1 MPRKK
6 KVQLQPKSKLGLND
20 QIKIC
25 FNCMF
30 YQKDGFCPWENEY
43 KNYNDKCM
51 IHLKHWPHTSFRYR
65 LDLPYKLLDPTKK

>member
-30 YQKDGFCPWENEY
+30 YQKDGYCPWENEY

-51 IHLKHWPHTSFRYR
+51 IHLKHM
-65 LDLPYKLLDPTKK
+65 